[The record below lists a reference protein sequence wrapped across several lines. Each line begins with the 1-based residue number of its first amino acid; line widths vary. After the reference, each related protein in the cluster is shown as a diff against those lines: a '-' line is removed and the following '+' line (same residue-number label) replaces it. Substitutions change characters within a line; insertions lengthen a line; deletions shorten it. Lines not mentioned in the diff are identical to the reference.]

1 MSTGAQYIQLL
12 HQTAIQLEQQNLAD
26 EIMQLQQKLS
36 SAEINVVIT
45 GFFKRGKS
53 SLINALIGQNIMPT
67 GVVPVTAIITLLK
80 YAAFPGIE
88 IVYKNNQTEK
98 NDLHCLQQYVSEE
111 ENPENIKNVSHVIV
125 YHPAPILQQITII
138 DTPGVGSS
146 LEHNTDTTL
155 QFLTKI
161 DVAIFVLS
169 ADMPISKSDIE
180 FLAQLKL
187 QVNDIVFVE
196 NKKDLLNISDLEKM
210 MAHNKKMIAEHCNIP
225 IAEIAIIPVSA
236 NTHLAGNMATSGI
249 DNLLQLLEKNIA
261 QNKPTIVQQS
271 TERQLAL
278 IEQSIRS
285 LIQLRLDNLQ
295 MPVQELNQRVN
306 NFQATKSV
314 LLNEI
319 EGFHAILQHY
329 IQKLN
334 ETVHVQCND
343 KAKGIETEIIALI
356 ERYLHPSYQL
366 LEKQYQQQL
375 IKTLNQIIRTGFDQ
389 LKTQLEESSK
399 AQFKQILEQYLLNSK
414 NILHNIAIH
423 FSDYLNTGIETIV
436 EKFDWKAY
444 TASYI
449 TLNGLDKE
457 AIITKNNPLFYL
469 TKKSKEQL
477 IVQSVLQQYHEIIV
491 QNTASIIYEAQY
503 KIQESFRKFNSD
515 FKIKV
520 QQLFN
525 TLEQEMVI
533 TMQKTNELN
542 FNTQGSITTLETMKN
557 NLNCFTHSV

>member
-1 MSTGAQYIQLL
+1 MSTGAQNIQLL

-26 EIMQLQQKLS
+26 EIMQLQHKLS

-53 SLINALIGQNIMPT
+53 SLINALIGQNIMPI

-125 YHPAPILQQITII
+125 YHPASILQQITIV

-196 NKKDLLNISDLEKM
+196 NKKDLLNISDLEKVL
-210 MAHNKKMIAEHCNIP
+210 AHNKKIIAEHCNIP
-225 IAEIAIIPVSA
+225 IAEIDIIPVSA

-271 TERQLAL
+271 TKRQLAL
-278 IEQSIRS
+278 IEQSIR
-285 LIQLRLDNLQ
+285 LFIQLRLDNLQ
-295 MPVQELNQRVN
+295 MPVQELNQRIS

-334 ETVHVQCND
+334 ETVNTQCND
-343 KAKGIETEIIALI
+343 AAKAIETEIIACI
-356 ERYLHPSYQL
+356 ESYLHPSFQL
-366 LEKQYQQQL
+366 LEKPEQHKL
-375 IKTLNQIIRTGFDQ
+375 IKALNQIIRAGFEQ
-389 LKTQLEESSK
+389 LKTQLEQSSK
-399 AQFKQILEQYLLNSK
+399 TQFKQILEQYLFNAK

-436 EKFDWKAY
+436 EKFDWNAY

-457 AIITKNNPLFYL
+457 AIITKNNPPFYL
-469 TKKSKEQL
+469 TKKSKEKH

-491 QNTASIIYEAQY
+491 QNTASIIYETQY
-503 KIQESFRKFNSD
+503 KIQESFRKFNAD
-515 FKIKV
+515 FKIRV
-520 QQLFN
+520 QQLLQ
-525 TLEQEMVI
+525 TLEQEMRI
-533 TMQKTNELN
+533 TIEKTKALN
-542 FNTQGSITTLETMKN
+542 FNTHETIAALENTKSRLN
-557 NLNCFTHSV
+557 NFSKTG